1 MSLAQRIKPDSP
13 PLADRARLARD
24 GDYWAVDFGA
34 DSFRVRDAK
43 GMHHLARLL
52 RSPGVEL
59 HSLDLVA
66 AGGRPTTNGS
76 AHAELTIGDPS
87 DTGPLLDAEAKAA
100 YRERLRSIDEEI
112 AEAQRWNDPERTTR
126 LEDEREALVHELA
139 AAVGLGNRDRTSST
153 SSAER
158 ARVSVTRAIRASMGR
173 IGDYSPALG
182 AHLDATI
189 RTGTYCA
196 YVPDPRAPI
205 NWEA

>member
-1 MSLAQRIKPDSP
+1 MSLAQRIKPGSP

-59 HSLDLVA
+59 HALDLVA

-76 AHAELTIGDPS
+76 ADAELTIGDPS

-158 ARVSVTRAIRASMGR
+158 ARVSVTRAIRASMGH